1 MKSHSLEYTDFVET
15 GQAKIAA
22 MTKKLDIL
30 KEFDY
35 FARMSKLLH
44 EKKYPFSP
52 WKRIYQAL
60 ELLEAMPARDPPCPR
75 DGAD

>member
-1 MKSHSLEYTDFVET
+1 MKSRSLQYTDLVET
-15 GQAKIAA
+15 GQAKIGE
-22 MTKKLDIL
+22 MTKKLDIF

-35 FARMSKLLH
+35 FARMPKLIH

-60 ELLEAMPARDPPCPR
+60 ELLAAMPARDPPRSR